1 MDTRTPSRS
10 AKRLHIRTH
19 NHRRL
24 LSRRSSAEL
33 IFRRDATQE
42 NLSFLQPRCRHPSV
56 VSSASEIP
64 RARVPMCRGDYL
76 RTCDN
81 KTRPLWPNDRSR
93 AAAWILPALA
103 APEQPE
109 LRQMR
114 RPPALRESNF
124 FYNLPRTVAG

>member
-10 AKRLHIRTH
+10 AKRPHIRTH

-24 LSRRSSAEL
+24 LSRRSSGEL

-42 NLSFLQPRCRHPSV
+42 NLSFLQPRCHYPSV
-56 VSSASEIP
+56 VSSAPEIP
-64 RARVPMCRGDYL
+64 RAGVPMCRADYL

-81 KTRPLWPNDRSR
+81 KTRSLWPNDRSR
-93 AAAWILPALA
+93 AAAWVLPPLA

-109 LRQMR
+109 LQQTRC
-114 RPPALRESNF
+114 PPALRESNF
-124 FYNLPRTVAG
+124 FYNLTR